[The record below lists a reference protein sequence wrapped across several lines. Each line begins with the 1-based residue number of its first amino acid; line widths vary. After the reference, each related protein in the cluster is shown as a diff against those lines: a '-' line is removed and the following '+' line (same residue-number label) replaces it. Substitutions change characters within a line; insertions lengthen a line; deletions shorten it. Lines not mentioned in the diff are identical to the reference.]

1 MNVLSHF
8 AQSADYYT
16 DYNYNYDYTPE
27 NAAAAVV
34 LGGMFLVFTLILAL
48 IGYAVHAFLLGRIF
62 KKAGV
67 DQWIAWVPFYNGWKM
82 LELGGQQ
89 GFWAV
94 LAIIPVVN
102 IVSLVFMYIAMY
114 NIGLKLQKEG
124 WFVVLAI
131 FLPLVWVIWLAFDS
145 SKWNESKGAASLTP
159 VATGKDKT
167 AVAKETK

>member
-1 MNVLSHF
+1 MDALSLF

-16 DYNYNYDYTPE
+16 EFDPNYSASDAT
-27 NAAAAVV
+27 AAVV
-34 LGGMFLVFTLILAL
+34 AGALFLTLILIVSV
-48 IGYAVHAFLLGRIF
+48 IGYAIHAFLLGRIF

-67 DQWIAWVPFYNGWKM
+67 EQWIAWVPFYNTWKM

-102 IVSLVFMYIAMY
+102 IVSAVFIFIAMY

-131 FLPLVWVIWLAFDS
+131 FLPAVWIIWLAFDS
-145 SKWNESKGAASLTP
+145 SKWNESKGAPSLTP
-159 VATGKDKT
+159 LTNGKDKATKKT
-167 AVAKETK
+167 A

>member
-1 MNVLSHF
+1 MGFLAQL
-8 AQSADYYT
+8 AQSDVYERGSSMSSVDGAT
-16 DYNYNYDYTPE
+16 
-27 NAAAAVV
+27 AAAIV
-34 LGGMFLVFTLILAL
+34 GGMTILILFTLVAAYVISS
-48 IGYAVHAFLLGRIF
+48 FLLGRIF

-67 DQWIAWVPFYNGWKM
+67 EQWVAWVPFYNTWKM

-102 IVSLVFMYIAMY
+102 VVAAIFTYIAMY

-131 FLPLVWVIWLAFDS
+131 FLPIVWMIWLAFDS
-145 SKWNESKGAASLTP
+145 SVWREKGGAAPAKTP
-159 VATGKDKT
+159 VKK
-167 AVAKETK
+167 